1 MDKITESDFAI
12 NIRYRRF
19 LSICI
24 RLIYILSH
32 NTQNAFLISSA
43 VSPEFEVLKMQKK
56 LYYQFLKDIFAD
68 IQKCNLLRDKHHSN
82 NFFFK

>member
-1 MDKITESDFAI
+1 MDKIAESDLAI

-43 VSPEFEVLKMQKK
+43 V
-56 LYYQFLKDIFAD
+56 YQFLKDIFAD
-68 IQKCNLLRDKHHSN
+68 IQKCNLLRDKNHTN
-82 NFFFK
+82 NFFLNNFVLAFFSRM